1 MLTMEWTQ
9 FVLFLVAVAGMLYSI
24 KTDARDDRQ
33 RACEDRRE
41 LVNLMRTSQQENRS
55 ITEAIREDMK
65 AIQQESRSMTE
76 AIRQDIKDFH
86 GRLCTLEEKYLQIIS
101 KK

>member
-1 MLTMEWTQ
+1 MDWTQ
-9 FVLFLVAVAGMLYSI
+9 FVLFLVNLAGMFYSI
-24 KTDARDDRQ
+24 KADARDDRQ

-41 LVNLMRTSQQENRS
+41 IVNLMRTSQQENRS
-55 ITEAIREDMK
+55 VTEAIREDMK
-65 AIQQESRSMTE
+65 LSQQENRSITE

-86 GRLCTLEEKYLQIIS
+86 GRLCTLEEKYLQIIV